1 MNYMLI
7 GTVAVLAFGLLCGWF
22 KGIVGEIATVISIA
36 LGVAGVALIM
46 FLVGNALE
54 EKFGAA
60 IMAGMFL
67 LLFIVFVQLVKVLL
81 GLIKIF
87 AKLPVLNGINRTFGM
102 LIGIAEGLLLVWVAY
117 IILEKYQLS
126 NEQFKTFEMIADNK
140 FTDLM
145 FRYNPLRRMF

>member
-1 MNYMLI
+1 
-7 GTVAVLAFGLLCGWF
+7 
-22 KGIVGEIATVISIA
+22 
-36 LGVAGVALIM
+36 M

>member
-1 MNYMLI
+1 MNYMSI
-7 GTVAVLAFGLLCGWF
+7 GTVAVLAFGLLRGWF